1 LTSWAK
7 NKNLIPNKKSGSPSM
22 VENYSRPFNPWY
34 NCWVFKTLTD
44 TGRLAL
50 LNLLRNYGFLLS
62 LAGIIVFFDQLTK
75 AWVRENIPFGE
86 MWAPI
91 KGLEDYVR
99 IVHWRN
105 TGAAFGMFQDLS
117 IVFTVLAI
125 LVSIAILYYYPR
137 IPSTD
142 WPLRLALGLQLGGAV
157 GNLIDRLSIGH
168 VTDFISLF
176 NFAVFNIADASIS
189 TGVAVLVIGVW
200 IKDRQQPETAFDPEE
215 EDKQKSG
222 EKNGPGFAK
231 RESLSEE
238 HWGD

>member
-1 LTSWAK
+1 
-7 NKNLIPNKKSGSPSM
+7 
-22 VENYSRPFNPWY
+22 
-34 NCWVFKTLTD
+34 
-44 TGRLAL
+44 
-50 LNLLRNYGFLLS
+50 LLS
-62 LAGIIVFFDQLTK
+62 FLRKYGVLFSIAGTIILFDQLTK
-75 AWVRENIPFGE
+75 AWVRNNIPFGE

-91 KGLEDYVR
+91 PGLEDIAR

-105 TGAAFGMFQDLS
+105 TGAAFGMFQELS

-125 LVSIAILYYYPR
+125 IVSIAIVYYYPR

-142 WPLRLALGLQLGGAV
+142 WPLRLALGLQLGGAI
-157 GNLIDRLSIGH
+157 GNLIDRLFIGH

-189 TGVAVLVIGVW
+189 VGVAVLVIGVW
-200 IKDRQQPETAFDPEE
+200 IKDRQEPEAPPESNE
-215 EDKQKSG
+215 ENKRSSS
-222 EKNGPGFAK
+222 EKHDPGFGK

>member
-1 LTSWAK
+1 
-7 NKNLIPNKKSGSPSM
+7 
-22 VENYSRPFNPWY
+22 
-34 NCWVFKTLTD
+34 
-44 TGRLAL
+44 L
-50 LNLLRNYGFLLS
+50 LNLLRKYSLLFS
-62 LAGIIVFFDQLTK
+62 IAVTIIFFDQWTK
-75 AWVRENIPFGE
+75 AWVRDNIPFGE
-86 MWAPI
+86 MLAPI
-91 KGLEDYVR
+91 PGLEEFVR

-105 TGAAFGMFQDLS
+105 TGAAFGMFQELS

-125 LVSIAILYYYPR
+125 LVSIAILYYYPQ
-137 IPSTD
+137 IPRGD

-157 GNLIDRLSIGH
+157 GNLIDRLFIGH

-200 IKDRQQPETAFDPEE
+200 IKDRQQPESLPNPE
-215 EDKQKSG
+215 DG
-222 EKNGPGFAK
+222 EKQQVSDQNEPGFGK

>member
-1 LTSWAK
+1 
-7 NKNLIPNKKSGSPSM
+7 M
-22 VENYSRPFNPWY
+22 
-34 NCWVFKTLTD
+34 
-44 TGRLAL
+44 
-50 LNLLRNYGFLLS
+50 LNLFRKYVLLFS
-62 LAGIIVFFDQLTK
+62 FAGTIILFDQWTK
-75 AWVRENIPFGE
+75 AWVRSNIPFGE

-91 KGLEDYVR
+91 PGLEDYFR

-105 TGAAFGMFQDLS
+105 TGAAFGMFQELS

-125 LVSIAILYYYPR
+125 LVSIAIIYYYPR

-142 WPLRLALGLQLGGAV
+142 WPLRLALGLQLGGAI
-157 GNLIDRLSIGH
+157 GNLIDRIFIGH
-168 VTDFISLF
+168 VTDFISTF

-200 IKDRQQPETAFDPEE
+200 IKDRQEPEASSNQE
-215 EDKQKSG
+215 ED
-222 EKNGPGFAK
+222 EKRQAADQDDPGFGK

>member
-1 LTSWAK
+1 ML
-7 NKNLIPNKKSGSPSM
+7 NNLRK
-22 VENYSRPFNPWY
+22 
-34 NCWVFKTLTD
+34 
-44 TGRLAL
+44 
-50 LNLLRNYGFLLS
+50 YGILLS
-62 LAGIIVFFDQLTK
+62 IAGTIIFLDQLTK

-86 MWAPI
+86 MWAPFR
-91 KGLEDYVR
+91 GLEEFVR

-105 TGAAFGMFQDLS
+105 TGAAFGMFQELS

-137 IPSTD
+137 IPSGD

-157 GNLIDRLSIGH
+157 GNLIDRLLIGH

-189 TGVAVLVIGVW
+189 TGVAVLIIGVW
-200 IKDRQQPETAFDPEE
+200 IKDRQQPETLPTPEE
-215 EDKQKSG
+215 DDKQPPEDQNEAG
-222 EKNGPGFAK
+222 FDRHKN
-231 RESLSEE
+231 LSEE